1 MLPVSIPLI
10 FAVMMSGVIVN
21 QPDSNLAIWLSMI
34 PFTSPI
40 TMMMRIPFGVPV
52 EQIIASGGLLIL
64 GFIFT
69 TWLAGKIYRTGI
81 LMYGQKVNY
90 AVIWKWLRQR

>member
-1 MLPVSIPLI
+1 MQKGLQAERADALDHLQSLKDKSVAVISGFHIAEHLPFDNLKSI
-10 FAVMMSGVIVN
+10 
-21 QPDSNLAIWLSMI
+21 
-34 PFTSPI
+34 
-40 TMMMRIPFGVPV
+40 V
-52 EQIIASGGLLIL
+52 EHTLRVLKPGGLLIL

-90 AVIWKWLRQR
+90 AVMWKWLRQK